1 MTARLPIS
9 ADSIAVAMMRVPVPP
24 VLDAPAVLVPVDTPT
39 PTSRQT
45 AIEESF
51 RSTKKT
57 RATGSTAGGGVKKR
71 SPKPRPNAH
80 GGGAGSASTRYWS
93 KDECERFHVA
103 VKKYGAENFEAIAAD
118 VGTRTAVQV
127 RSHAQ
132 KYYMKL
138 CRRYKC
144 TKK

>member
-1 MTARLPIS
+1 M
-9 ADSIAVAMMRVPVPP
+9 
-24 VLDAPAVLVPVDTPT
+24 
-39 PTSRQT
+39 
-45 AIEESF
+45 
-51 RSTKKT
+51 
-57 RATGSTAGGGVKKR
+57 
-71 SPKPRPNAH
+71 
-80 GGGAGSASTRYWS
+80 
-93 KDECERFHVA
+93 A